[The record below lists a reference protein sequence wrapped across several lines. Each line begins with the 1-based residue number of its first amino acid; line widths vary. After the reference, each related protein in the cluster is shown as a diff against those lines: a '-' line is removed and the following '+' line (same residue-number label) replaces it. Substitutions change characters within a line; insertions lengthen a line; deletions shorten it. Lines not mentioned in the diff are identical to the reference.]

1 MFEAVGFPPNYPWRI
16 FRLCTLNGTGSEGM
30 KQVEGSANG
39 INWIPFAI
47 KATELEAR
55 EAAVSCSLKT
65 KHTYVRIIEVK
76 K

>member
-1 MFEAVGFPPNYPWRI
+1 
-16 FRLCTLNGTGSEGM
+16 M
-30 KQVEGSANG
+30 KQVEGSADG

-55 EAAVSCSLKT
+55 EAASSCILKT